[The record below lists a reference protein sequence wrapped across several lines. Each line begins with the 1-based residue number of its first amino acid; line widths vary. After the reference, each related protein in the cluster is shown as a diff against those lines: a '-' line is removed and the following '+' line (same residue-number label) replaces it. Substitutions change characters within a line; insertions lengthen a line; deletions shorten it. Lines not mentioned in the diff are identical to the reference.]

1 MIDRNG
7 GTGPRRPSIARQC
20 ALLGLS
26 RSGLYYRPR
35 GVPADDLALMRLLDE
50 QYLKTPVYGS
60 RKMTAQLRREG
71 HRVNRKRVRRLM
83 RRMGLEAIY
92 RRPRTTVPSPEHKV
106 YPYLLRDVAVTR
118 PNQVWAADI
127 TYVPMAKGFMYLVA
141 VIDWYS
147 RKVLAHRVSNTMEAG
162 FCVEALKEALARHGR
177 PEIFNTDQGSQFTSA
192 AFTGVLEG
200 AGVRISMDG
209 KGRCHDNIFIERL
222 WRTVKYEYLYL
233 HVFEGGQDLKTGL
246 KSWVAWYN
254 RQRPHQGLGYQTPD
268 EVYDKEQE
276 PTTLVA

>member
-1 MIDRNG
+1 
-7 GTGPRRPSIARQC
+7 
-20 ALLGLS
+20 LS
-26 RSGLYYRPR
+26 RSGVYRQPK
-35 GVPADDLALMRLLDE
+35 GVSADDLALMRLLDE
-50 QYLKTPVYGS
+50 QYLKTPFYGS
-60 RKMTAQLRREG
+60 RKMTAHLRRAG

-83 RRMGLEAIY
+83 RQMGLEAIY

-118 PNQVWAADI
+118 PNQVWPADI
-127 TYVPMAKGFMYLVA
+127 TYVPMARGFMYLVA

-162 FCVEALKEALARHGR
+162 FCVEALNEALARYGR

-192 AFTGVLEG
+192 AFTGVLED
-200 AGVRISMDG
+200 AGVQISMDG

-233 HVFEGGQDLKTGL
+233 NAFEGGQDLRRGL
-246 KSWVAWYN
+246 ASWVQWYN
-254 RQRPHQGLGYQTPD
+254 LKRPHQGLGYQTPD
-268 EVYDKEQE
+268 EVYTGAQE
-276 PTTLVA
+276 PISLVA